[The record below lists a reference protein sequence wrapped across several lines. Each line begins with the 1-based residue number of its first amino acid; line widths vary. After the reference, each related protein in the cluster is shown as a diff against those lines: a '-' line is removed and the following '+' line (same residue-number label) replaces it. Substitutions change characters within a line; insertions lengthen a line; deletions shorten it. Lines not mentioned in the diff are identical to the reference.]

1 MKGLTFRNAFKRILS
16 IVISIT
22 FMATILPL
30 STGVAAAET
39 TSIFTDYQPTI
50 NEVIDVSGFKHPGVG
65 LTKDILENMRTQVLA
80 QKEPWNTYFNQML
93 QSSTASKTVGSSNQG
108 AEPAKPGIDAF
119 NSQSFN
125 QRFIQDGLKAYT
137 QAILYYVTG
146 DEAYRANAMRI
157 IRIWS
162 HMDPTKY
169 AYFNDAHIHTGI
181 PLNRMVTAAEIL
193 RYTSTQTAELEWTD
207 QDTADFTTNLINPV
221 IETFQHTN
229 YRFMNQHLYPLIG
242 AMSGYIF
249 TGNSERYA
257 EGVEW
262 FTVNETAV
270 DQGMNGSIKQLFR
283 LVDTNIV
290 TGEPVNPPV
299 VQHVEMGRDQAHGAG
314 DVTNMEI
321 LSRLLLAQGTKV
333 DPVEGT
339 ISTAPNA
346 VGPYE
351 FLDNRILKAADFF
364 GRYMIGYDT
373 PWIPVAAHTDI
384 NGNPTIIYNHLA
396 GGYRGRIGG
405 NVYDLYYYYKYTAG
419 INMEV
424 EAPYFTEMFNM
435 RHPFYWESPDAGGD
449 YWLYIPQ
456 EAEAE
461 GTQNIPTGIT
471 NPDLREIEDR
481 YTKLDSNSAT
491 MQEGD
496 TTFVQITGTEE
507 GSRIVLVAS
516 GSSERTVAFKIRT
529 NGVAKMD
536 VFGDTVTL
544 PDTKGQWRYISYAF
558 NNFQGLGDL
567 LYFNV
572 KGAGTTVDIDHINVK
587 AGVQLTPPVFTAG
600 SEDLNLFTYVGS
612 EATIN
617 FDFSATD
624 AGAVNYQ
631 ADHMPEGAVFNET
644 TGAFSWSRAQAGT
657 YSFVVSASDGTSVT
671 TKDVTV
677 VVANDRQSAVNAV
690 IAPYDADTLYI
701 SATLDHYQDVHA
713 DVINVIASATDEV
726 FYQKLFDLNS
736 AVQGLEE
743 LTPLM
748 NDGSVNYTNM
758 FISSTMG
765 NAVPNWL
772 DGTNDSFVGFFT
784 AQDRT
789 HYMDFGPSY
798 KISANAFELQVRA
811 SFPERIGGVA
821 MFGSNDKE
829 NWTRLTP
836 GLTTVTEDMQRLE
849 VQAGLENQK
858 FRFLKM
864 QMIQPS
870 SSMLEV
876 GEFRIFGQRF
886 ETINKLESVSIGSD
900 QSLKNRIVPGD
911 TIKLSFKST
920 EQIQDVAATI
930 QGQAATISTTDNLNW
945 TATLVADPS
954 VQAGTVKFKLNYKT
968 AAGID
973 AAETIFSTDGSS
985 LFISDQTGYVS
996 NLLEIAN
1003 LIDSSGR
1010 NPADLLATASNLFD
1024 SNLGTFTDFRL
1035 NGSGYGGYLT
1045 FDFKEGGEARLSKVE
1060 VIARQDGFSGR
1071 INGTVVQG
1079 SNDNVTWST
1088 ISNVAW
1094 NTTEW
1099 QTLTINST
1107 DPYRYIRVTNGNNW
1121 FGNMAELRLYGDV
1134 QIKSKLDSVSIGS
1147 AQSIQKRI
1155 VPGNTVKVS
1164 FKSTEIINNVNVN
1177 IHGQAATVSTADNIN
1192 WTAAAV
1198 MGSNTSPGQV
1208 AFSINYKTA
1217 AGIDGP
1223 EKTTTTD
1230 SSSLY
1235 IADETGLISNILAIT
1250 TLSDSSGRTP
1260 ADLLATA
1267 GNLFDGN
1274 AGTIT
1279 DFRVNG
1285 SGYGGYITFDFKEGN
1300 LVTLSKAEVLARQDS
1315 TYTRINGT
1323 VVQGSN
1329 DNTNWTTISTTA
1341 GKTMD
1346 WQTLSISDTVTYRYI
1361 RIYNA
1366 NQWFGNMAELRLYGA
1381 VQATN
1386 KIETASISSAQ
1397 SIKTRIVPG
1406 NTVKLSF
1413 KAKEAINNV
1422 KVKMQGQDA
1431 TVSSADNINWTAVAT
1446 LNQGVAAG
1454 NVTFTVNYM
1463 TQSGVD
1469 GYPATSTTDS
1479 SKLYIVDESDLIR
1492 NVTSIANLIDAT
1504 SGRTAATTLSIANNL
1519 FDSNLASV
1527 TDFRLGTNGS
1537 GGYITFDFKDGNQ
1550 ATLSSVEMIG
1560 RQESNLLGRIKNTVV
1575 QGSNDNTTWT
1585 DLTKAAVA
1593 SADWQSFQVSSKVPY
1608 RYIRVWNWSNW
1619 FGNIADLRLHGVVK
1633 QADLTSPVTTDNAS
1647 QGTTVSLN
1655 ATDAGSGVAATYFQV
1670 DGGAQQTGNTVTLP
1684 TDGTHTLVYWS
1695 VDWAGNVEQQ
1705 HTVVYI
1711 DKTAPVEA
1719 GLYAD
1724 ITVPTN
1730 KDVNVTIYYPLD
1742 AAVTEYKI
1750 GDNGE
1755 WTVYTAPVMVS
1766 ENVTVY
1772 ARSSD
1777 AAGNVSEVASY
1788 MVSNI
1793 YKTAPSDAIFTA
1805 DMTDPT
1811 NGNVTLT
1818 ISYPD
1823 NVVVKEYKV
1832 GDNGTWTA
1840 YASPVIVS
1848 DNDTVYA
1855 QSKDIAGNVSN
1866 VTSYT
1871 VSNIDRMPPAD
1882 AELSADFTGPTNQDV
1897 TVTVTY
1903 PDDAAVKE
1911 YKVGDN
1917 GVWTA
1922 YGAPVVI
1929 SENNTVYAK
1938 GTDAAGNVSNA
1949 TPYVVGNIDRIA
1961 PADATLAVDTSAPT
1975 NQGVTVMITYPA
1987 DAAVKEYKVG
1997 ESGSWSA
2004 YTASVIVQ
2012 DNDTVYARGTDAVG
2026 NASNVTST
2034 IVSNIYKIAPI
2045 TTATLSPATPNGKNS
2060 WYLAD
2065 VTVSLSVYASVY
2077 GGAVTTEYQV
2087 NDGDWMVYTGSIPA
2101 FGEGAYKLGYRS
2113 MDEAGNLEQLK
2124 TIEFKVDK
2132 SAPVLSVQ
2140 LDKTSIWP
2148 PNHKMITIN
2157 AALTSSDDGSGVESV
2172 VLTSITSNQPDSG
2185 QGDILANFG
2194 TAATSFSVRAE
2205 RGNIYTITY
2214 TATDKAGNKTVS
2226 TETVTVPHDQSGH

>member
-1 MKGLTFRNAFKRILS
+1 MKFLKGLKFGKRFNKRFFS
-16 IVISIT
+16 IVVSISLL
-22 FMATILPL
+22 ATILPL
-30 STGVAAAET
+30 PAVVSAAEQ
-39 TSIFTDYQPTI
+39 SIFTDYQPTI
-50 NEVIDVSGFKHPGVG
+50 NETIDASGFKHPGIG
-65 LTKDILENMRTQVLA
+65 LTKDILENMRTQVRL
-80 QKEPWNTYFNQML
+80 QKEPWNTYFNQMS
-93 QSSTASKTVGSSNQG
+93 QSSTAAKNVGSSNQG
-108 AEPAKPGIDAF
+108 AGPTTPGIDAF

-137 QAILYYVTG
+137 QAIMYYVTG

-193 RYTSTQTAELEWTD
+193 RYTSTQTPELEWTV
-207 QDTADFTTNLINPV
+207 QDTTDFTTNLITPV

-249 TGNSERYA
+249 TGNTERYA

-270 DQGMNGSIKQLFR
+270 DQGQNGAIKALFR

-321 LSRLLLAQGTKV
+321 LSRILLAQGTKV

-364 GRYMIGYDT
+364 ARYMIGYDT

-419 INMEV
+419 INMEA
-424 EAPYFTEMFNM
+424 EAPYFTEMFAK
-435 RHPFYWESPDAGGD
+435 RLPFYWESPDAGGD

-461 GTQNIPTGIT
+461 GTQTLPKGIT

-481 YTKLDSNSAT
+481 YTKLDSNST
-491 MQEGD
+491 TKQEGD
-496 TTFVQITGTEE
+496 TSFVQITATEE
-507 GSRIVLVAS
+507 GSKIAYVGAGTGERI
-516 GSSERTVAFKIRT
+516 VAFKIRT
-529 NGVAKMD
+529 GGVATMD
-536 VFGDTVTL
+536 AFGDTITL
-544 PDTKGQWRYISYAF
+544 PDTKGEWRYISYAF
-558 NNFQGLGDL
+558 NNFQGFGDL
-567 LYFNV
+567 VYFTV

-587 AGVQLTPPVFTAG
+587 AGVQLTPPVLTAG

-612 EATIN
+612 EAAIN
-617 FDFSATD
+617 YDFSATD
-624 AGAVNYQ
+624 ASAVNYQ

-644 TGAFSWSRAQAGT
+644 TGAFSWSGAQAGT

-677 VVANDRQSAVNAV
+677 VVANDRQAAVNAV

-701 SATLDHYQDVHA
+701 SATLDHYQDMHA
-713 DVINVIASATDEV
+713 DVMNVIASATDEV

-743 LTPLM
+743 LTPLL

-789 HYMDFGPSY
+789 QYMDFGPSY

-849 VQAGLENQK
+849 VQDGLESEK

-864 QMIQPS
+864 QMIEPS
-870 SSMLEV
+870 STMLEV

-886 ETINKLESVSIGSD
+886 ETVNKLESVSIGSD
-900 QSLKNRIVPGD
+900 QSLKNRIIPGD

-945 TATLVADPS
+945 TATLVTDSS
-954 VQAGTVKFKLNYKT
+954 VQTGTVKFKLNYKT
-968 AAGID
+968 AAGFN
-973 AAETIFSTDGSS
+973 AAETIFTTDGST

-1010 NPADLLATASNLFD
+1010 NPADLLATANLLFD
-1024 SNLGTFTDFRL
+1024 NNLGSVTDFRL
-1035 NGSGYGGYLT
+1035 NGSGYGAYLT

-1079 SNDNVTWST
+1079 SNDNETWTT
-1088 ISNVAW
+1088 ISNAAW

-1107 DPYRYIRVTNGNNW
+1107 NPYRYIRITNGNNW
-1121 FGNMAELRLYGDV
+1121 YGNMSELRLYGDV
-1134 QIKSKLDSVSIGS
+1134 QIKSKLDSVSMSS

-1155 VPGNTVKVS
+1155 IPGNTVKVS
-1164 FKSTEIINNVNVN
+1164 FKSTEMINNVNVN

-1192 WTAAAV
+1192 WTAEAV
-1198 MGSNTSPGQV
+1198 MGNSVSSGPVN
-1208 AFSINYKTA
+1208 FSINYKTA

-1230 SSSLY
+1230 NSSLY
-1235 IADETGLISNILAIT
+1235 IADETGLISNVLAIT
-1250 TLSDSSGRTP
+1250 TLSDSSGRNP

-1267 GNLFDGN
+1267 GNLFDSN
-1274 AGTIT
+1274 TGTIT

-1300 LVTLSKAEVLARQDS
+1300 LVTLSKAEVLARQDNN
-1315 TYTRINGT
+1315 YLRINGT

-1329 DNTNWTTISTTA
+1329 DNTNWTTISTVA
-1341 GKTMD
+1341 GKSMD
-1346 WQTLSISDTVTYRYI
+1346 WQTLSINGTVPYRYI
-1361 RIYNA
+1361 RIYNG
-1366 NQWFGNMAELRLYGA
+1366 NQWYGNMAELRLYGA
-1381 VQATN
+1381 VEATN

-1397 SIKTRIVPG
+1397 SLKTRIVTG

-1422 KVKMQGQDA
+1422 KVKIQGQDA
-1431 TVSSADNINWTAVAT
+1431 TVSSADNINWTATAT
-1446 LNQGVAAG
+1446 LNQGAAAE
-1454 NVTFTVNYM
+1454 NVTFAVNYT
-1463 TQSGVD
+1463 TQSGVA
-1469 GYPATSTTDS
+1469 GYPATSTTDG
-1479 SKLYIVDESDLIR
+1479 SKLYIVDESDLIS
-1492 NVTSIANLIDAT
+1492 NVTSIANLIDST
-1504 SGRTAATTLSIANNL
+1504 SGRTAATTLSITNSL
-1519 FDSNLASV
+1519 FDSNLGSI
-1527 TDFRLGTNGS
+1527 TDYRLNGTGS
-1537 GGYITFDFKDGNQ
+1537 GSYITFDFKQGIQ
-1550 ATLSSVEMIG
+1550 ATLSSVELIG
-1560 RQESNLLGRIKNTVV
+1560 RQESNLLGRIKNTVI

-1585 DLTKAAVA
+1585 DLTTAAVA
-1593 SADWQSFQVSSKVPY
+1593 SGDWQSLPVSSKVPY
-1608 RYIRVWNWSNW
+1608 RYIRVWNWSTW
-1619 FGNIADLRLHGVVK
+1619 YGNMAELRLHGVVK
-1633 QADLTSPVTTDNAS
+1633 AADVTSPVTTDNAP
-1647 QGTTVSLN
+1647 QGWVNQDTTVSFN
-1655 ATDAGSGVAATYFQV
+1655 AADESSGVAATYYKV
-1670 DGGAQQTGNTVTLP
+1670 DGGAQQTGNTVTL
-1684 TDGTHTLVYWS
+1684 TTEGTHSIVYWS
-1695 VDWAGNVEQQ
+1695 VDWAGNVEQP
-1705 HTVVYI
+1705 HTVTVNI
-1711 DKTAPVEA
+1711 DKTIEGATFV
-1719 GLYAD
+1719 AD
-1724 ITVPTN
+1724 I
-1730 KDVNVTIYYPLD
+1730 
-1742 AAVTEYKI
+1742 
-1750 GDNGE
+1750 
-1755 WTVYTAPVMVS
+1755 
-1766 ENVTVY
+1766 
-1772 ARSSD
+1772 
-1777 AAGNVSEVASY
+1777 
-1788 MVSNI
+1788 
-1793 YKTAPSDAIFTA
+1793 
-1805 DMTDPT
+1805 
-1811 NGNVTLT
+1811 
-1818 ISYPD
+1818 
-1823 NVVVKEYKV
+1823 
-1832 GDNGTWTA
+1832 
-1840 YASPVIVS
+1840 
-1848 DNDTVYA
+1848 
-1855 QSKDIAGNVSN
+1855 
-1866 VTSYT
+1866 
-1871 VSNIDRMPPAD
+1871 
-1882 AELSADFTGPTNQDV
+1882 TGPTNQDV
-1897 TVTVTY
+1897 TITISYPVDALVKEYKVGDSGAWTAYTEPVVVSVNGTVYARSTDVAGNVAIVTSYTLSNIDKTAPADPALSADTTVPTNQIVTVTISY
-1903 PDDAAVKE
+1903 QDDAAVKE
-1911 YKVGDN
+1911 YKVG
-1917 GVWTA
+1917 GSGAWTV
-1922 YGAPVVI
+1922 YTAPVVV
-1929 SENNTVYAK
+1929 SE
-1938 GTDAAGNVSNA
+1938 
-1949 TPYVVGNIDRIA
+1949 
-1961 PADATLAVDTSAPT
+1961 
-1975 NQGVTVMITYPA
+1975 
-1987 DAAVKEYKVG
+1987 
-1997 ESGSWSA
+1997 
-2004 YTASVIVQ
+2004 
-2012 DNDTVYARGTDAVG
+2012 NDTVYARSTDVAG
-2026 NASNVTST
+2026 NVSNVSSYA
-2034 IVSNIYKIAPI
+2034 VSNIDKIAPV
-2045 TTATLSPATPNGKNS
+2045 TAATLNPAAPNGSNG
-2060 WYLAD
+2060 WYTSD
-2065 VTVSLSVYASVY
+2065 VTVSLSANDNLS
-2077 GGAVTTEYQV
+2077 GVTLTEYQV
-2087 NDGDWMVYTGSIPA
+2087 NNGSWITYTGSIPA
-2101 FGEGAYKLGYRS
+2101 FGDGVYTVNFRS
-2113 MDEAGNLEQLK
+2113 MDLASNVEQIK
-2124 TIEFKVDK
+2124 TAQFKVDK
-2132 SAPVLSVQ
+2132 TAPELYVQ
-2140 LDKTSIWP
+2140 LDQTSIWP
-2148 PNHKMITIN
+2148 GNHKMVTVN
-2157 AALTSSDDGSGVESV
+2157 AVLNSYDDESGVESV
-2172 VLTSITSNQPDSG
+2172 VLTSITSDQPDSG
-2185 QGDILANFG
+2185 LGDIEADFG
-2194 TAATSFSVRAE
+2194 TADTSFSLRAE
-2205 RGNIYTITY
+2205 KAHIYTITY
-2214 TATDKAGNKTVS
+2214 TVTDKAGNKTAISV
-2226 TETVTVPHDQSGH
+2226 TVTVPHDLAEQ

>member
-1 MKGLTFRNAFKRILS
+1 
-16 IVISIT
+16 
-22 FMATILPL
+22 
-30 STGVAAAET
+30 
-39 TSIFTDYQPTI
+39 
-50 NEVIDVSGFKHPGVG
+50 
-65 LTKDILENMRTQVLA
+65 
-80 QKEPWNTYFNQML
+80 
-93 QSSTASKTVGSSNQG
+93 
-108 AEPAKPGIDAF
+108 
-119 NSQSFN
+119 
-125 QRFIQDGLKAYT
+125 
-137 QAILYYVTG
+137 
-146 DEAYRANAMRI
+146 
-157 IRIWS
+157 
-162 HMDPTKY
+162 
-169 AYFNDAHIHTGI
+169 
-181 PLNRMVTAAEIL
+181 
-193 RYTSTQTAELEWTD
+193 
-207 QDTADFTTNLINPV
+207 
-221 IETFQHTN
+221 
-229 YRFMNQHLYPLIG
+229 
-242 AMSGYIF
+242 
-249 TGNSERYA
+249 
-257 EGVEW
+257 
-262 FTVNETAV
+262 
-270 DQGMNGSIKQLFR
+270 
-283 LVDTNIV
+283 
-290 TGEPVNPPV
+290 
-299 VQHVEMGRDQAHGAG
+299 
-314 DVTNMEI
+314 
-321 LSRLLLAQGTKV
+321 
-333 DPVEGT
+333 
-339 ISTAPNA
+339 
-346 VGPYE
+346 
-351 FLDNRILKAADFF
+351 
-364 GRYMIGYDT
+364 
-373 PWIPVAAHTDI
+373 
-384 NGNPTIIYNHLA
+384 
-396 GGYRGRIGG
+396 
-405 NVYDLYYYYKYTAG
+405 
-419 INMEV
+419 
-424 EAPYFTEMFNM
+424 
-435 RHPFYWESPDAGGD
+435 
-449 YWLYIPQ
+449 
-456 EAEAE
+456 
-461 GTQNIPTGIT
+461 
-471 NPDLREIEDR
+471 
-481 YTKLDSNSAT
+481 

-544 PDTKGQWRYISYAF
+544 PDTKGQWGYISYAF

-567 LYFNV
+567 VYFTI
-572 KGAGTTVDIDHINVK
+572 KGAGTTVDFDHINVK
-587 AGVQLTPPVFTAG
+587 AGVQLTSPAFTAG

-612 EATIN
+612 AATIN
-617 FDFSATD
+617 YDFSATD
-624 AGAVNYQ
+624 ASAVNYQ
-631 ADHMPEGAVFNET
+631 ADHMPEGAVFNAA
-644 TGAFSWSRAQAGT
+644 TGAFSWSQAQAGT

-677 VVANDRQSAVNAV
+677 VVANDRQAAVNAV

-713 DVINVIASATDEV
+713 DVMNVIASATDEV
-726 FYQKLFDLNS
+726 FSQKLFDLSS
-736 AVQGLEE
+736 AVQDLEE

-758 FISSTMG
+758 LISSTMG
-765 NAVPNWL
+765 NDVPNWL
-772 DGTNDSFVGFFT
+772 DGTNDSFVGFFK

-849 VQAGLENQK
+849 VQAGLENQQ

-886 ETINKLESVSIGSD
+886 ETVNKLESVSIGSD

-945 TATLVADPS
+945 TATLVTDSS
-954 VQAGTVKFKLNYKT
+954 VQTGTVKFKLNYKT
-968 AAGID
+968 AAGVD
-973 AAETIFSTDGSS
+973 AAETIFTTDGPA

-1003 LIDSSGR
+1003 LSDSSGR
-1010 NPADLLATASNLFD
+1010 NPADLLATASTLFD

-1035 NGSGYGGYLT
+1035 NSSGYGAYLT

-1079 SNDNVTWST
+1079 SNDNQTWTT
-1088 ISNVAW
+1088 ISGAAW
-1094 NTTEW
+1094 NTAEW
-1099 QTLTINST
+1099 QTLTINGT
-1107 DPYRYIRVTNGNNW
+1107 NPYRYIRITNGNNW
-1121 FGNMAELRLYGDV
+1121 YGNMAEIRLYGDV
-1134 QIKSKLDSVSIGS
+1134 QIKSKLDSVSMSS

-1155 VPGNTVKVS
+1155 IPGNTVKVS
-1164 FKSTEIINNVNVN
+1164 FKSTEMINNVNVN
-1177 IHGQAATVSTADNIN
+1177 IHGQAATVSTTDNIN
-1192 WTAAAV
+1192 WTAEAV
-1198 MGSNTSPGQV
+1198 MGSNASSGPV
-1208 AFSINYKTA
+1208 NFSINYKTA

-1235 IADETGLISNILAIT
+1235 IADETGLISNVLAIT
-1250 TLSDSSGRTP
+1250 TLSDSSGRNP

-1267 GNLFDGN
+1267 GNLFDSN
-1274 AGTIT
+1274 TGTIT

-1300 LVTLSKAEVLARQDS
+1300 LAMLSKAEVLSRQDS
-1315 TYTRINGT
+1315 NYTRINGT

-1329 DNTNWTTISTTA
+1329 DNTNWTTISTEA

-1346 WQTLSISDTVTYRYI
+1346 WQTLSISSTVPYRYI

-1366 NQWFGNMAELRLYGA
+1366 NNWYGNMAELRLYGA
-1381 VQATN
+1381 VLATN
-1386 KIETASISSAQ
+1386 KIETASISSDQ
-1397 SIKTRIVPG
+1397 SLKTRIVPG
-1406 NTVKLSF
+1406 NTVKLTF
-1413 KAKEAINNV
+1413 KAKEVINNV
-1422 KVKMQGQDA
+1422 SATIQGQA
-1431 TVSSADNINWTAVAT
+1431 STVSTTDNINFTAMTT
-1446 LNQGVAAG
+1446 LNQGAAAG
-1454 NVTFTVNYM
+1454 NVMFAINYK

-1469 GYPATSTTDS
+1469 GYPAASTTDG
-1479 SKLYIVDESDLIR
+1479 SKLYIANETDVIR
-1492 NVTSIANLIDAT
+1492 NVTSIANLIDST
-1504 SGRTAATTLSIANNL
+1504 SGRSAATTLSIVNSL

-1527 TDFRLGTNGS
+1527 SDFRLGISGS
-1537 GGYITFDFKDGNQ
+1537 GGYITFDFKEGNQ

-1593 SADWQSFQVSSKVPY
+1593 SGDWQSFPVSSKVPY
-1608 RYIRVWNWSNW
+1608 RYIRVWNWSSW
-1619 FGNIADLRLHGVVK
+1619 FGNMAELRLHGVVK
-1633 QADLTSPVTTDNAS
+1633 PADLTSPVTTDNAP

-1655 ATDAGSGVAATYFQV
+1655 ATDEGSGVAATYFQV

-1684 TDGTHTLVYWS
+1684 ADGTHSLVYWS

-1705 HTVVYI
+1705 HTVTYI
-1711 DKTAPVEA
+1711 DTTAPVEA

-1724 ITVPTN
+1724 VTVPTN

-1742 AAVTEYKI
+1742 AAVTEYKV
-1750 GDNGE
+1750 GDDGA
-1755 WTVYTAPVMVS
+1755 WTVYTASVIVS

-1772 ARSSD
+1772 ARSTD
-1777 AAGNVSEVASY
+1777 AAGNVSNEASY
-1788 MVSNI
+1788 TVSNI

-1805 DMTDPT
+1805 DVTDPT
-1811 NGNVTLT
+1811 KGNVNLT
-1818 ISYPD
+1818 ISYPE

-1848 DNDTVYA
+1848 DNVTVYA

-1866 VTSYT
+1866 VTSYN

-1882 AELSADFTGPTNQDV
+1882 AELSADITAPTNQDV
-1897 TVTVTY
+1897 TVKVTY

-1911 YKVGDN
+1911 YKVGES

-1922 YGAPVVI
+1922 YGASVLI
-1929 SENNTVYAK
+1929 SENSTVFAK
-1938 GTDAAGNVSNA
+1938 VTDAAGNVSNV
-1949 TPYVVGNIDRIA
+1949 TQYVVGNIDRIA
-1961 PADATLAVDTSAPT
+1961 PSEATLAIDTTAPT
-1975 NQGVTVMITYPA
+1975 NQGVTVTATYPS
-1987 DAAVKEYKVG
+1987 DAAMKEYKVG
-1997 ESGSWSA
+1997 ESGPWTV
-2004 YTASVIVQ
+2004 YTDPVVVQ
-2012 DNDTVYARGTDAVG
+2012 DNDTVYARGMDAVG
-2026 NASNVTST
+2026 NVSNVTSM

-2045 TTATLSPATPNGKNS
+2045 TTASLSPATPNGKNS

-2087 NDGDWMVYTGSIPA
+2087 NDGDWMIYTGSIPA

-2113 MDEAGNLEQLK
+2113 TDEAGNLEQLK
-2124 TIEFKVDK
+2124 TINFKVDK

-2148 PNHKMITIN
+2148 PNHTMVPIHATLLSN
-2157 AALTSSDDGSGVESV
+2157 DDGSGVESV
-2172 VLTSITSNQPDSG
+2172 VLTSITSNRPDSG
-2185 QGDILANFG
+2185 KGDILANFG

-2214 TATDKAGNKTVS
+2214 TATDKAGNKTPVS
-2226 TETVTVPHDQSGH
+2226 VTVTVPHDQSGN